1 MKLEKENK
9 GYIDTPEFVILEL
22 IDHQIDMLEKD
33 IKELKQ
39 LKLDIFYMINNDN
52 KEYDWSDIYL
62 RFKGK
67 TNNEIK
73 N

>member
-9 GYIDTPEFVILEL
+9 GYIDKPEFVILEL

-33 IKELKQ
+33 IEELKQ
-39 LKLDIFYMINNDN
+39 LKLDIFYMINNDD

-62 RFKGK
+62 RLKGR
-67 TNNEIK
+67 IK
-73 N
+73 

>member
-9 GYIDTPEFVILEL
+9 GYIDKPEFVILEL

-33 IKELKQ
+33 IEELKQ

-62 RFKGK
+62 RLKGR
-67 TNNEIK
+67 IK
-73 N
+73 

>member
-22 IDHQIDMLEKD
+22 IDRQIDMLEKD

-39 LKLDIFYMINNDN
+39 LKLDMFYMINNDN

-62 RFKGK
+62 RLKGRNK
-67 TNNEIK
+67 
-73 N
+73 

>member
-39 LKLDIFYMINNDN
+39 LKLDMFYMINNDN

-62 RFKGK
+62 RLKGRNK
-67 TNNEIK
+67 
-73 N
+73 

>member
-67 TNNEIK
+67 NK
-73 N
+73 

>member
-9 GYIDTPEFVILEL
+9 EYIDTPEFVILEL

-62 RFKGK
+62 RLKGRSK
-67 TNNEIK
+67 
-73 N
+73 

>member
-1 MKLEKENK
+1 MNLKLEKENK
-9 GYIDTPEFVILEL
+9 EYIDTPEFVILEL

-62 RFKGK
+62 RLKGRSK
-67 TNNEIK
+67 
-73 N
+73 

>member
-9 GYIDTPEFVILEL
+9 GYIDKPEFVILEL

-33 IKELKQ
+33 IEELKQ

-62 RFKGK
+62 RLKGRSK
-67 TNNEIK
+67 
-73 N
+73 

>member
-33 IKELKQ
+33 IEELKQ

-62 RFKGK
+62 GLKGRSK
-67 TNNEIK
+67 
-73 N
+73 